1 MCSDLKLVEAIL
13 LKNLRK
19 ILFLGHERSNL
30 GLRHSGGL
38 DHFEHLLEVLV
49 PWGHAG
55 DNEHELLTSGRDR
68 LSGTNQI
75 EQGAF

>member
-1 MCSDLKLVEAIL
+1 MCSNSKLVEAVL

-19 ILFLGHERSNL
+19 ILLLGHERSNL

-55 DNEHELLTSGRDR
+55 ANEHELLTSGRDR
-68 LSGTNQI
+68 LGSANQI
-75 EQGAF
+75 KQSAF